1 MYLYPPK
8 NTTTYAAMFYH
19 FLFFAM
25 VALLLLGALCRRAA
39 LNALESVKTREHDT
53 LQNTRLAIRVL
64 FGDGE
69 KVQFISTKDRSSSL
83 LQGTSRRKGKRVV
96 AQMLME
102 RKKREDKISRVR
114 SQLASKLKFQK
125 KDT

>member
-1 MYLYPPK
+1 
-8 NTTTYAAMFYH
+8 MFYH